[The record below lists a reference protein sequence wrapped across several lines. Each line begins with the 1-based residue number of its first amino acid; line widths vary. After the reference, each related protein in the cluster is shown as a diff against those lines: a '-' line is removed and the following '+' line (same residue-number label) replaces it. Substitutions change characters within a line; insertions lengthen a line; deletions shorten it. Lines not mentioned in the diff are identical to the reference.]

1 MYFKHATY
9 PIYNPYVHQISFL
22 QLFQLHQVPQDI
34 TNVFR
39 IKDFLHL
46 QFQLLSNGIK
56 NIPPGNGHSLTCP
69 KNNDSSRGY
78 NMNAVVLKKPRIL
91 NRIYA

>member
-1 MYFKHATY
+1 M
-9 PIYNPYVHQISFL
+9 
-22 QLFQLHQVPQDI
+22 PQDI

-78 NMNAVVLKKPRIL
+78 NMNAVIFKAKDIEYVLCLTSNIDLTAHVFK
-91 NRIYA
+91 